1 MNLNEP
7 FAWLL
12 FSFYLATFAISI
24 VVFMLQ
30 IGVGYALLMEQEGAI
45 YASGEKI
52 EGCKLWF

>member
-12 FSFYLATFAISI
+12 FSFYLATFAIGI

-30 IGVGYALLMEQEGAI
+30 IGVGYALFDRTGSAI

-52 EGCKLWF
+52 EGV